1 MVAMVDVLAPI
12 SVGELID
19 KITILRIKSEKIRA
33 AAAHNNVRNELDR
46 LSHIRAGLEL
56 TADLGSLEEQLL
68 EVNRRLWNVED
79 DLRDLER
86 RREFGERFVELAR
99 SVYTLNDRRAALKR
113 EINTVTSSAIIDE
126 KSYHPY

>member
-1 MVAMVDVLAPI
+1 MVDVLAPI

-19 KITILRIKSEKIRA
+19 KITILRIKSDKIRA
-33 AAAHNNVRNELDR
+33 AAAHKNVSNELAR
-46 LSHIRAGLEL
+46 LMQIRAGLEL
-56 TADLGSLEEQLL
+56 ATDLGGLEEQLL
-68 EVNRRLWNVED
+68 EVNLRLWNVED

-86 RREFGERFVELAR
+86 RRDFGERFVDLAR

>member
-1 MVAMVDVLAPI
+1 MVDVLAPI

-33 AAAHNNVRNELDR
+33 AAAHKNVSNELAR
-46 LSHIRAGLEL
+46 LMQIRAGLQL
-56 TADLGSLEEQLL
+56 TADLGGLEEQLL
-68 EVNRRLWNVED
+68 EVNLRLWNVED

-86 RREFGERFVELAR
+86 RRDFGEPFVALAR

-113 EINTVTSSAIIDE
+113 EINAVTSSAIIDE
-126 KSYHPY
+126 KSYHSY